1 MHIRTVIKIRWKV
14 LQRRTHKKLVPD
26 PTIIK
31 QKTAKITLKLRQH
44 LQTIEHIN
52 KHLTTIM
59 HTLQKIS

>member
-31 QKTAKITLKLRQH
+31 QKTAKITLKLRKH
-44 LQTIEHIN
+44 LQTIKHLN

-59 HTLQKIS
+59 HTL